1 MRQSP
6 DTTIRRFEKRDLVA
20 LKRLI
25 HDTID
30 TSYAE
35 FYPPRA
41 VEFFKSFHSK
51 EKILNRSQSGTVL
64 IMEENGELAGTGS
77 MVDGAIFAVFVNP
90 RLQKGGRG
98 KTLMHE
104 LEKAARDAGVV
115 ESRLDIS
122 LPSRPFY
129 ESLGYVVSEEE
140 SRDLGE
146 GQRLDFW
153 KATKKLIPA

>member
-1 MRQSP
+1 M
-6 DTTIRRFEKRDLVA
+6 TMRRFEKRDLAA

-41 VEFFKSFHSK
+41 VDFFKSFHSG
-51 EKILNRSQSGTVL
+51 EKILNRGQLGTVL
-64 IMEENGELAGTGS
+64 VMEENGELVGTGG
-77 MVDGAIFAVFVNP
+77 MVDGTIFAVFVNP
-90 RLQKGGRG
+90 QLQQRGRG
-98 KTLMHE
+98 KALMHE
-104 LEKAARDAGVV
+104 LEKAACDSGVF

-122 LPSRPFY
+122 LPSRRFY
-129 ESLGYVVSEEE
+129 ESLGYVVIEEI
-140 SRDLGE
+140 SRAIGG

-153 KATKKLIPA
+153 KATKKLTPV